1 MNTGYTNP
9 NKVRIVTIDTKERF
23 MNTTGNEACS
33 FDSFFSSPL
42 NISKNTSV
50 YLSNLFIGGY
60 KICSGRHYYNHD
72 YSGSGNYYKEVVN
85 AFMIDIPDLEMITIG
100 ADGSGN
106 REQATSVMNKKSVLI
121 LESPSIIS
129 VSGAAVPS
137 DYKPFILGHL
147 SKTAV
152 YLAKVGPKKLTSLNV
167 TITDQDGDNIWKQ
180 NTYVSLNDTDDPKK
194 VDANP
199 PSRSRRVIMQLMF
212 VEEE

>member
-1 MNTGYTNP
+1 MNTGYMNP

-23 MNTTGNEACS
+23 MNTTGDESCS

-60 KICSGRHYYNHD
+60 KICSQPHYYNHD
-72 YSGSGNYYKEVVN
+72 NNYKDVVN

-129 VSGAAVPS
+129 TSGAVPS

-167 TITDQDGDNIWKQ
+167 TITDQDGDHIWKSKWGDG
-180 NTYVSLNDTDDPKK
+180 NGSHGSG

>member
-1 MNTGYTNP
+1 
-9 NKVRIVTIDTKERF
+9 
-23 MNTTGNEACS
+23 
-33 FDSFFSSPL
+33 
-42 NISKNTSV
+42 
-50 YLSNLFIGGY
+50 
-60 KICSGRHYYNHD
+60 
-72 YSGSGNYYKEVVN
+72 
-85 AFMIDIPDLEMITIG
+85 
-100 ADGSGN
+100 
-106 REQATSVMNKKSVLI
+106 MNKKSVLI

-167 TITDQDGDNIWKQ
+167 TITDQDGDVIWKSK
-180 NTYVSLNDTDDPKK
+180 NGHGDG

-199 PSRSRRVIMQLMF
+199 PKQSRRVIMQLMF

>member
-1 MNTGYTNP
+1 MNTGYRNP

-23 MNTTGNEACS
+23 MNTSGDESCS
-33 FDSFFSSPL
+33 FDSYFSSSL

-60 KICSGRHYYNHD
+60 KICPEKSYYD
-72 YSGSGNYYKEVVN
+72 TSGNRDTIY

-106 REQATSVMNKKSVLI
+106 QEEATSIMNKKSVLI

-129 VSGAAVPS
+129 TSGVALPS

-167 TITDQDGDNIWKQ
+167 TITDQDGDHIWKSKWGDG
-180 NTYVSLNDTDDPKK
+180 NGSHGSG

>member
-1 MNTGYTNP
+1 MNTGYMNP

-23 MNTTGNEACS
+23 MNTTGDEACS
-33 FDSFFSSPL
+33 FDSFLSSPL
-42 NISKNTSV
+42 NISKNTNV

-60 KICSGRHYYNHD
+60 KICSQPHYYNHNH
-72 YSGSGNYYKEVVN
+72 GEIYYKDVVN

-106 REQATSVMNKKSVLI
+106 REEATSVMNKKSVLI

-129 VSGAAVPS
+129 ASGAAVPS

-167 TITDQDGDNIWKQ
+167 TITDQDGDHIWKEWWGGHG
-180 NTYVSLNDTDDPKK
+180 VG

>member
-1 MNTGYTNP
+1 MNTGYRNP

-23 MNTTGNEACS
+23 MNTSGDESCS

-60 KICSGRHYYNHD
+60 KICPEKAYYD
-72 YSGSGNYYKEVVN
+72 ASGNGDTID

-167 TITDQDGDNIWKQ
+167 TITDQDGDVIWKSK
-180 NTYVSLNDTDDPKK
+180 NGHGDG

-199 PSRSRRVIMQLMF
+199 PKQSRRVIMQLMF

>member
-1 MNTGYTNP
+1 MNTGYRNP

-23 MNTTGNEACS
+23 MNTSGDVSCS
-33 FDSFFSSPL
+33 FDSFFSSAL
-42 NISKNTSV
+42 NISKDTSV
-50 YLSNLFIGGY
+50 YLSNLYIGGY
-60 KICSGRHYYNHD
+60 KISSEKTYYD
-72 YSGSGNYYKEVVN
+72 GSGNGDSIS

-106 REQATSVMNKKSVLI
+106 RDEANTIMNKKSVLI

-129 VSGAAVPS
+129 ASGAAVPS

-167 TITDQDGDNIWKQ
+167 TITDQDGDVIWKS
-180 NTYVSLNDTDDPKK
+180 NRGAGESDYGHGGG

>member
-1 MNTGYTNP
+1 MNTGYMNP

-23 MNTTGNEACS
+23 MNTSGDEVCS

-60 KICSGRHYYNHD
+60 KICPEKAYYD
-72 YSGSGNYYKEVVN
+72 ASGNN
-85 AFMIDIPDLEMITIG
+85 GDTIDAFMIDIPDLEMITIG

-167 TITDQDGDNIWKQ
+167 TITDQDGNVIWKST
-180 NTYVSLNDTDDPKK
+180 NGHGGLEG
-194 VDANP
+194 NP
-199 PSRSRRVIMQLMF
+199 PKQSRRVIMQLMF

>member
-1 MNTGYTNP
+1 MNTGYRNP

-23 MNTTGNEACS
+23 MNTTGDEACS

-42 NISKNTSV
+42 NISKNTNV

-60 KICSGRHYYNHD
+60 KICSQPHYYNHD
-72 YSGSGNYYKEVVN
+72 NNYNDVVN
-85 AFMIDIPDLEMITIG
+85 AFIIDIPDLEMITIG

-106 REQATSVMNKKSVLI
+106 REEATTVMNKKSVLI

-167 TITDQDGDNIWKQ
+167 TITDQDGDVIWK
-180 NTYVSLNDTDDPKK
+180 SKWGGHGGG

>member
-1 MNTGYTNP
+1 
-9 NKVRIVTIDTKERF
+9 
-23 MNTTGNEACS
+23 
-33 FDSFFSSPL
+33 
-42 NISKNTSV
+42 
-50 YLSNLFIGGY
+50 
-60 KICSGRHYYNHD
+60 
-72 YSGSGNYYKEVVN
+72 
-85 AFMIDIPDLEMITIG
+85 MITIG

-167 TITDQDGDNIWKQ
+167 TITDQDGNDIWKST
-180 NTYVSLNDTDDPKK
+180 NGHGGLEG
-194 VDANP
+194 NP
-199 PSRSRRVIMQLMF
+199 PKQSRRVIMQLMF

>member
-1 MNTGYTNP
+1 MNTGYMNP

-23 MNTTGNEACS
+23 MNTTGDEACS
-33 FDSFFSSPL
+33 FDSFLSSPL
-42 NISKNTSV
+42 NISKNTNV

-72 YSGSGNYYKEVVN
+72 YGGGNYYKEVVN

-106 REQATSVMNKKSVLI
+106 REEATSIMNKKSVLI

-129 VSGAAVPS
+129 ASGAAVPS

-167 TITDQDGDNIWKQ
+167 TITDQDGDNIWKSNQ
-180 NTYVSLNDTDDPKK
+180 YVTSNSDPNK